1 MSFPHWTNDHPF
13 HHHRLYSTIFHH
25 SSLYP
30 NFSSIFRYLQSFMT
44 SMSMVLANKPWWFQP
59 WFFPIDGRK
68 KKQTTNQNSTW
79 FVDIFHHFS
88 TKKRWTPYISPHGSY
103 MFIQLPPFFHIF
115 PPQKIWRTQNPPWF
129 YRRGLARR
137 LRSPAPGY
145 PWGSGSPPGRRN
157 RSRCRPLGLSS
168 PPRSPWLPGCW
179 IPGWRWMDLQK
190 NTT

>member
-1 MSFPHWTNDHPF
+1 MSFPHWTNDYPF

-68 KKQTTNQNSTW
+68 KKTNHQPE
-79 FVDIFHHFS
+79 FHMVC
-88 TKKRWTPYISPHGSY
+88 IN
-103 MFIQLPPFFHIF
+103 LPPFFHKKKKVNTLHIPTWFIHVHTTSTIF
-115 PPQKIWRTQNPPWF
+115 PHFSTTKNMANPKSPMGL
-129 YRRGLARR
+129 RRGLARR

-145 PWGSGSPPGRRN
+145 LWGSGSPPG
-157 RSRCRPLGLSS
+157 
-168 PPRSPWLPGCW
+168 PRSPWPPGCW